1 MGGALFTTNN
11 GEPIK
16 NIPAGDLFLDFRNGT
31 CTDSAG
37 TVTTMN
43 TDLDYY
49 GLTQCNSFAIFASD
63 ADAGINVGNALTISD
78 HQLTHVVNNYSFD
91 QIRISIPSNSTPS
104 NSNQLMFV
112 GSTDNYIG
120 YIFNNFAHFRDNET
134 GTTTNS
140 FVTYVSH
147 HVGGYDQMHYIISNT
162 DSTNSLNVKVQFSE
176 NGSDWFDAQGY
187 TGAAGVTVLAGSYN
201 AFSTDVT
208 HHFYRVRLQS
218 TSAGNHATFK
228 TFWNYVSLNN

>member
-1 MGGALFTTNN
+1 MTTINSN
-11 GEPIK
+11 KVQSVILDKDGTIIDVHHYWIGMSRLRIQSILSEP
-16 NIPAGDLFLDFRNGT
+16 
-31 CTDSAG
+31 
-37 TVTTMN
+37 
-43 TDLDYY
+43 
-49 GLTQCNSFAIFASD
+49 
-63 ADAGINVGNALTISD
+63 
-78 HQLTHVVNNYSFD
+78 
-91 QIRISIPSNSTPS
+91 SIPSS
-104 NSNQLMFV
+104 
-112 GSTDNYIG
+112 
-120 YIFNNFAHFRDNET
+120 E
-134 GTTTNS
+134 
-140 FVTYVSH
+140 
-147 HVGGYDQMHYIISNT
+147 HYIISNT